1 MMLNILS
8 CTYLLFVYL
17 YQWHVWPLFCSL
29 PNWNVVFQEFFGSD
43 SSLAQAL
50 PAMEETQVRSLGQE
64 YPLEKGMATHS
75 STLAW
80 RIPRSEN
87 PGGLQSMGLQGV
99 GHDWVTFTFKSSLH
113 ILDTSPLPDMWFA
126 NIIFPCVISTFI
138 SLTLSFTE
146 QKFLILMRS
155 NLSIFFLWHI
165 RFDSTFKNSLPG
177 PQSWRFYF
185 YLFPKHF

>member
-1 MMLNILS
+1 MNDWVYYKKKKSNLHVFHELCTVLVNIKLI
-8 CTYLLFVYL
+8 CILL
-17 YQWHVWPLFCSL
+17 
-29 PNWNVVFQEFFGSD
+29 WNRWGFLGDQMVMT
-43 SSLAQAL
+43 L
-50 PAMEETQVRSLGQE
+50 PAMQETQVWSLGWE
-64 YPLEKGMATHS
+64 DTLEKGMATHS